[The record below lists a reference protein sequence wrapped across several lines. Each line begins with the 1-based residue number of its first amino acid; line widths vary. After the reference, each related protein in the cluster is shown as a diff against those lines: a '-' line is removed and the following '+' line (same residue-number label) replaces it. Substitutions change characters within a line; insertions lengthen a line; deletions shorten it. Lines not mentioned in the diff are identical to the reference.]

1 MKTTVLFLIACLA
14 FVSCTRRPV
23 QKDAPINRVPMD
35 HSMMDHSKMESSPGA
50 ADAPYELQFLDTM
63 IVHHGGAIDAAQLVA
78 TRAQH
83 EELRQLAKAI
93 IADQQREVAKMKR
106 WRSQWF
112 GDSPQAVNMDLPGM
126 RDGMEDMDLSKL
138 DALKEND
145 FDLEFI
151 RQMVPHHEGAVTMA
165 NDILTRDVHPELK
178 NLAEN
183 IVKSQSNE
191 IETMKAWQ
199 AEWQRKQ
206 SL

>member
-1 MKTTVLFLIACLA
+1 
-14 FVSCTRRPV
+14 
-23 QKDAPINRVPMD
+23 
-35 HSMMDHSKMESSPGA
+35 MDHSKMESSPGA

-93 IADQQREVAKMKR
+93 IADQQREVAKMKQ

-151 RQMVPHHEGAVTMA
+151 RQMVPHHEGAVTMV

-178 NLAEN
+178 SLAEN

-199 AEWQRKQ
+199 AAWQRKQ